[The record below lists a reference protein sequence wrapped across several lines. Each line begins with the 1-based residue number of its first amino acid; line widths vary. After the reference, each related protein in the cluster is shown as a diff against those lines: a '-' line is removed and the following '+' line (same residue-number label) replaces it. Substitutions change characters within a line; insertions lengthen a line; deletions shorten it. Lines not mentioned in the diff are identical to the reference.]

1 MRRSTLFTSAMV
13 VAVMVVTTVVTLG
26 GTAGQMAF
34 ADTDAGTLV
43 GEGGSFL
50 QPVVNAL
57 LTDDTAGLAPIVPSY
72 SNVKLD
78 QSISDFV
85 GSAPGQFT
93 TDYAVT
99 ERPLTSSEV
108 STAKADGRGFAY
120 VPIAA
125 TPVAIAT
132 LVPDPTKYSGG
143 ATINSGEFCQHIP
156 LSTTLLGD
164 LYGFNATT
172 PLLSWNDSRLQCA
185 SGSSQ
190 TPASINV
197 SVFANA
203 DPTVENEAI
212 MALLD
217 SDPTSKALFT
227 AGLSHSQSVT
237 TDPTPS
243 ENWPYAKNKIPGG
256 DQPLIG
262 KLLNVS
268 TITNAP
274 DTEAANWQ
282 LGGIVALSS
291 VWTGA
296 PLGVAWDLPTAAI
309 QNAMPG
315 AQGTFVAPSTTS
327 ATAAENDATLA
338 ATSDPTTNN
347 LVTFNASTT
356 DAAAYNN
363 YLMEEDYLL
372 VPTNGLP
379 AAKASKLAQLIRFI
393 LGPTGQKT
401 ITGFGAA
408 PATAAMV
415 TAGLKVAT
423 QLDAEALGTTSSTT
437 GSTGTGS
444 TTPGSSTSTTSA
456 AAGVLTADSGSGS
469 STSSGSGGG
478 GGATLAFTGGA
489 PWPIG
494 VLGAILAV
502 VAGCCRR
509 WLRRRVLPS

>member
-1 MRRSTLFTSAMV
+1 MRRSSFFNPAMA
-13 VAVMVVTTVVTLG
+13 VAVIVMTTAVAFGSTD
-26 GTAGQMAF
+26 GQRAY

-50 QPVVNAL
+50 QPVVEAL
-57 LTDDTAGLAPIVPSY
+57 LSADTVGLAPIVPSY
-72 SNVKLD
+72 ANVKLD
-78 QSISDFV
+78 QGISDFV

-99 ERPLTSSEV
+99 ERSLTSSEV
-108 STAKADGRGFAY
+108 STAKADGRAFAY

-132 LVPDPTKYSGG
+132 LAPDPTKYSGG
-143 ATINSGEFCQHIP
+143 ATITSAEFCEHIP

-172 PLLSWNDSRLQCA
+172 PLQSWNDSRLQCA
-185 SGSSQ
+185 SGSTQAPSSFNI
-190 TPASINV
+190 T
-197 SVFANA
+197 VFANA

-243 ENWPYAKNKIPGG
+243 ESWPYAKNKIPGG

-296 PLGVAWDLPTAAI
+296 PLGVPWDLPTAAI
-309 QNAMPG
+309 QNAFPS
-315 AQGTFVAPSTTS
+315 AQGTFVAPSTAS

-338 ATSDPTTNN
+338 ATSDPTMNN

-393 LGPTGQKT
+393 LGPTGQKA
-401 ITGFGAA
+401 IAGFGAA

-423 QLDAEALGTTSSTT
+423 QLDAEALRTTSST
-437 GSTGTGS
+437 TGTGS
-444 TTPGSSTSTTSA
+444 TTPGSTTSTTSA
-456 AAGVLTADSGSGS
+456 SAGVLTADSGSGS

-478 GGATLAFTGGA
+478 GGPTLAFTGGA